1 MELRSRN
8 NESNELIFESN
19 LEKWIE
25 SEIRKYLQH
34 KDLIFIK
41 YWQKTKR
48 IKRFQLREIDAKK
61 RRKWKK

>member
-61 RRKWKK
+61 RIKWKK